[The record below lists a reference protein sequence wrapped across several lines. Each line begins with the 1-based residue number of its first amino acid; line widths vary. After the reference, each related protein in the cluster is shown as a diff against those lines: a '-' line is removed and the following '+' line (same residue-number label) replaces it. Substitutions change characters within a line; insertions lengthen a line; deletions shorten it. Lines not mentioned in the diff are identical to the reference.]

1 MDTSL
6 SPRLDNQIA
15 TDTMDAREKQIL
27 PPKSWETF
35 EDLCHQLFKAV
46 WCDPYAQKNGRQ
58 GQKQHG
64 VDIYGSPGAVYNN
77 YHGVQCKK
85 KNNPFSNT
93 QVLTELKLEIA
104 KAETFEPALHHWIFA
119 TTAPVDAIVQQ
130 KAREISVARK
140 EAGTFAVSVLGWS
153 EIVVLLCK
161 HNQVLSNFYP
171 EHRFDTSELLSSM
184 QNMLSSVEFQEL
196 LDTVSHMSSL
206 PRPAPIWFPVN
217 FGDGRDLGPALL
229 GRSLGPE
236 DAAACPRLREV
247 NMVVNELKQ
256 AYSARIVGEPGA
268 GKSVCAY
275 QTAIHF
281 ADNGWS
287 VFRLSDPS
295 VKTIELEIPD
305 GQPGALF
312 IIDDAH
318 LTSNAAIRAAEEA
331 AGPRRLLL
339 STHNAVKHDTSSHGA
354 VTIDA
359 KLAVRTIASALLSEP
374 ERTLDVVRRIDKSVG
389 SLSPDFSIERRIEQ
403 AEQDSQVPWQFC
415 FILGGGW
422 RRAKNAATAARFANA
437 DIALAGIAIRQLA
450 SRDARSNLLE
460 VVSLLRVTGLTTTQ
474 IETSV
479 KWLIQDRFV
488 IGPHDLRC
496 PHQRFASAVLT
507 KILEGQDHVGRER
520 ISLMM
525 RYVVADAG
533 FPIAGLRLLMQALQI
548 ASDTPQWTAL
558 ISEESLAPLIE
569 RCWQAS
575 TAEERTFASL
585 TLSEIRWYVDG
596 WPRNQF
602 ESHIHTIGRWISDPD
617 EPSGYGLAWLIH
629 DVHNKDEKFA
639 RTLVEAADPHSL
651 ATAVSA
657 VTPKTANNL
666 GALLCALHVDPN
678 ITWGRAFVKNLN
690 RSKLVDLAINW
701 PETETAWAFTNFCCG
716 VVRTNEELALD
727 MIEGFIPS
735 AQKLLSEDPIS
746 AFRDMF
752 KIAFVVLRVLDILG
766 VFVGK
771 LAPKTQHRELARKML
786 KTVKASDLAQKLS
799 TSCLRD
805 FQSASHLLYF
815 MARATPSKFR
825 STVTKM
831 DWTHIANTIGDEWK
845 SLPHHAEVL
854 LGVASH
860 ARICQEKIASVI
872 HENLNRIESFPPRL
886 VVIAPSAAYEHIE
899 RGGLIRIAGD
909 WQISTA
915 AVACFAKDRPGLLQA
930 VLKPSEIAFGGR
942 FSEAHPSFDK
952 YAADYICL
960 LEEVAPSSLQRILDA
975 VNVRGAEKGWTA
987 SLRSGKSPR
996 RTVALLVKSS
1006 LGRQDEVGELAR
1018 RLRVRFPKSSDPSR
1032 L

>member
-1 MDTSL
+1 M
-6 SPRLDNQIA
+6 QIP
-15 TDTMDAREKQIL
+15 

-35 EDLCHQLFKAV
+35 EDLCHQLFKTV
-46 WCDPYAQKNGRQ
+46 WCDPYAQKNGRR

-64 VDIYGSPGAVYNN
+64 VDICGSPGAN
-77 YHGVQCKK
+77 YHIYQGIQCKT
-85 KNNPFSNT
+85 KNDPSGNIQST
-93 QVLTELKLEIA
+93 TELELEIA
-104 KAETFEPALHHWIFA
+104 KAETFEPALHHWILA
-119 TTAPVDAIVQQ
+119 TTAPVDAILQQ

-140 EAGTFAVSVLGWS
+140 EAGKFTVSVLGWS
-153 EIVVLLCK
+153 EIVALLCK
-161 HNQVLSNFYP
+161 HNQVLSKFYP
-171 EHRFDTSELLSSM
+171 EYQFDTSELLSSM
-184 QNMLSSVEFQEL
+184 QKMPSSVQIQEL

-206 PRPAPIWFPVN
+206 PRPAPIWLPVN

-247 NMVVNELKQ
+247 NMVVNELNQ

-268 GKSVCAY
+268 GKSICAY
-275 QTAIHF
+275 QTALHF
-281 ADNGWS
+281 ADNGWP
-287 VFRLSDPS
+287 VFRLSDPG
-295 VKTIELEIPD
+295 VKTIELEIPEN
-305 GQPGALF
+305 QPRALF

-318 LTSNAAIRAAEEA
+318 LTSNVAIRAAEEA

-354 VTIDA
+354 VMIDA
-359 KLAVRTIASALLSEP
+359 KLAVRTIASALLSDP
-374 ERTLDVVRRIDKSVG
+374 ERTLEVVQRIDNSVG
-389 SLSPDFSIERRIEQ
+389 SLSPDVSLERRIEQ
-403 AEQDSQVPWQFC
+403 AERDSKVPWQFC

-422 RRAKNAATAARFANA
+422 RRAEKAATAARFTNA

-460 VVSLLRVTGLTTTQ
+460 VASLVRVTGLTTTQ
-474 IETSV
+474 IETSIQ
-479 KWLIQDRFV
+479 WLIQDRLV

-520 ISLMM
+520 IELMM
-525 RYVVADAG
+525 RYAVADAC
-533 FPIAGLRLLMQALQI
+533 FPIAGLRLLMHELRFAG
-548 ASDTPQWTAL
+548 DTRQWTAL
-558 ISEESLAPLIE
+558 ISEASLAPLIE

-585 TLSEIRWYVDG
+585 TLSEIQWYVDG

-602 ESHIHTIGRWISDPD
+602 EGHIHTIGGWISNPD
-617 EPSGYGLAWLIH
+617 EPSGYGLARLIH

-666 GALLCALHVDPN
+666 GELLSALHADPN
-678 ITWGRAFVKNLN
+678 IPWSCAFVKNLN
-690 RSKLVDLAINW
+690 RSNLMDLAINW
-701 PETETAWAFTNFCCG
+701 PETEPAWAFTNFCCG

-735 AQKLLSEDPIS
+735 AQNLLSEDPIS
-746 AFRDMF
+746 AFRDMYE
-752 KIAFVVLRVLDILG
+752 IAFKVLRVLDILG
-766 VFVGK
+766 IFVGK
-771 LAPKTQHRELARKML
+771 LAPKTRHRELARKML
-786 KTVKASDLAQKLS
+786 KTVKVSDLAQKLS
-799 TSCLRD
+799 ASCLRD
-805 FQSASHLLYF
+805 FQSASHLLFF

-825 STVTKM
+825 STVTKI
-831 DWTHIANTIGDEWK
+831 DWKRIANTIGREWK
-845 SLPHHAEVL
+845 SLPHDAEVL
-854 LGVASH
+854 LAVASH
-860 ARICQEKIASVI
+860 ASICREKIASVI

-886 VVIAPSAAYEHIE
+886 VLIAPSAAYEHIE
-899 RGGLIRIAGD
+899 RGGLIHIERN
-909 WQISTA
+909 WHISTA
-915 AVACFAKDRPGLLQA
+915 AIACFAKDRPDLLQA
-930 VLKPSEIAFGGR
+930 LLRPSEIAIGGI
-942 FSEAHPSFDK
+942 FSKVHPSF
-952 YAADYICL
+952 YEGATDYIHL

-975 VNVRGAEKGWTA
+975 VNVQGAENGWTA
-987 SLRSGKSPR
+987 SLRNGKSPR

-1018 RLRVRFPKSSDPSR
+1018 RLRVHFPKSSDPSR